1 MSGEEIFQKFK
12 EAFPGF
18 PHQSLERFIG
28 YCELHSQTQL
38 ALFHVKDRVLLSF
51 LTGEKSMDEFPV
63 LKKMIEEKQ
72 YAEEYKSYPY
82 SLIKKDLDRIAEI
95 A

>member
-38 ALFHVKDRVLLSF
+38 ALFHVKNRMLLSF
-51 LTGEKSMDEFPV
+51 LTGEKSIDEFPV

>member
-1 MSGEEIFQKFK
+1 
-12 EAFPGF
+12 
-18 PHQSLERFIG
+18 
-28 YCELHSQTQL
+28 
-38 ALFHVKDRVLLSF
+38 VKDRVLLSF